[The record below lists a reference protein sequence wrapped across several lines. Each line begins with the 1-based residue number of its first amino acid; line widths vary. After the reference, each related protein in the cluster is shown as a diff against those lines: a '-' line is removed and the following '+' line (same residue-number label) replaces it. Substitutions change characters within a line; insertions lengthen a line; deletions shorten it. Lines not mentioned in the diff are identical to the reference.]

1 MLRCTAHLVHSPQP
15 LRLNSTILAEY
26 HFTSLSSVHL
36 STQDLLSHG
45 TLFVETSM
53 NVSVDQVR
61 VPQVKE
67 HICTTWVKCFPL
79 LDLFFHLR
87 HQVLLIPLWTSYM
100 EHWLTEDWGLC
111 SGPSAAWCKWISWCT
126 VRRSLLFRWQGMVL
140 LRYPNQYKV
149 EDRLCKTARTGRIV
163 LLGPCWRSC
172 SPKATWS
179 TWFSCS
185 RLEWFVRW
193 SVGKLLTTFDPF
205 DLEHRV
211 PKKLV
216 RGRDITLLVMLLICN
231 ISYGRFGLYWQM
243 TSLLVSR
250 EIKLALVRR
259 CGYRFSLW
267 DQVNFNTKRFKST
280 VKKTRKMNYKT
291 SSVAFKVK
299 SCGG

>member
-193 SVGKLLTTFDPF
+193 SVGKLLTTF
-205 DLEHRV
+205 H
-211 PKKLV
+211 
-216 RGRDITLLVMLLICN
+216 LLILN
-231 ISYGRFGLYWQM
+231 TEYRRNLWEVEISHFLLCCLSVIYHMDVLGCIDKWHLYLW
-243 TSLLVSR
+243 
-250 EIKLALVRR
+250 AVRSNWR
-259 CGYRFSLW
+259 LW
-267 DQVNFNTKRFKST
+267 DVVDTD
-280 VKKTRKMNYKT
+280 
-291 SSVAFKVK
+291 SV
-299 SCGG
+299 SGIR